1 MTASWSWEFTAEIL
15 PELLQGLVITVEAV
29 LFGTIIAFVLGL
41 ILAILRR
48 SEIRLVNTPT
58 RWVIEFIRSTP
69 LLVQLYFLYF
79 TLGSYEALQLPAL
92 ATGVIG
98 LGLHY
103 STYAAEVYRAGI
115 EGVPQGQWEA
125 ATALNLPRL
134 RVWTGV
140 VLPQAI
146 PRVIPALGNY
156 VISMFKETPLLS
168 AIAVVGL
175 VGAADI
181 EASQA
186 YRYVE
191 PLTLAG
197 LFFLAVSYPSS
208 VFVRFLERRLG
219 H

>member
-1 MTASWSWEFTAEIL
+1 MTVSWSWEFTAEIL
-15 PELLQGLVITVEAV
+15 PELLQGLIITVEAV

-48 SEIRLVNTPT
+48 SESRLVNTPT